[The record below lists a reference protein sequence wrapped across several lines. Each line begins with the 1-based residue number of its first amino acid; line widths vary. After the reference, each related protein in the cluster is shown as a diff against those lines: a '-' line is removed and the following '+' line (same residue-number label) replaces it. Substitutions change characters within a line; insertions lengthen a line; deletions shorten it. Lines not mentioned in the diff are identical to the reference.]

1 LICVNEEVKRAV
13 SKRRRSKKQREC
25 LKRQL
30 FEIEIEIA
38 YAVLRQNSSK
48 LEWPIF

>member
-30 FEIEIEIA
+30 FEIEIA

-48 LEWPIF
+48 LE